1 MCHVCRLPPK
11 MARRFIVKSFCHL
24 LCVRNSSYILLE
36 LAYHRKKREICF
48 EYPEFGLAPAYV
60 CGKWESIF
68 RLFFFIC
75 VANAS
80 YTNKYTDSAN
90 FFPFRRAHLSFLLSF
105 RAAVTI
111 LTVCDALT
119 HITLNTYWRI
129 FSRPSAHRTNLLTL
143 TENKERER
151 RRRSVS
157 MCIVTSVPHMS
168 NVNNCWT

>member
-1 MCHVCRLPPK
+1 MSRLPLAPKNGTPFYCEVVLPFAVRSQQLIYFTRIGLPPK
-11 MARRFIVKSFCHL
+11 KKRNMFWISGVRTCAS
-24 LCVRNSSYILLE
+24 LCV
-36 LAYHRKKREICF
+36 
-48 EYPEFGLAPAYV
+48 
-60 CGKWESIF
+60 WEMGINFSA
-68 RLFFFIC
+68 FFFIC

-80 YTNKYTDSAN
+80 YTNKYTDSGN

-111 LTVCDALT
+111 LAVCDALT